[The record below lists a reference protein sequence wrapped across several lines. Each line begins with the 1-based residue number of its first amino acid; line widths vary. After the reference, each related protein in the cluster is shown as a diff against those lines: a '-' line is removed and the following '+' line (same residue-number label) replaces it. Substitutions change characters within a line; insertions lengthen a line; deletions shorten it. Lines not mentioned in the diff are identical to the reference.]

1 MWVLWNSPY
10 TDRLLNTIEN
20 ANEEGK
26 GYYEGLYEN
35 GDGPIK
41 EFTANNNGIML
52 EALLFKKEG
61 KLLAF
66 NTDNPKS
73 KDFAPSLWDQK
84 LLDQFEE
91 NNALR
96 SRPFLTSTP
105 AVKSW
110 CDRTGVTL
118 RTKPACQACQC
129 ASCSADEPVKLPP
142 VTAQCLKP

>member
-1 MWVLWNSPY
+1 VELPY

-61 KLLAF
+61 
-66 NTDNPKS
+66 NCWP
-73 KDFAPSLWDQK
+73 
-84 LLDQFEE
+84 
-91 NNALR
+91 
-96 SRPFLTSTP
+96 STP
-105 AVKSW
+105 TTRRARILPRRCGIK
-110 CDRTGVTL
+110 
-118 RTKPACQACQC
+118 
-129 ASCSADEPVKLPP
+129 SCSISLKRTTRCAAARSLPAP
-142 VTAQCLKP
+142 RP

>member
-52 EALLFKKEG
+52 EALLFKKRKTVG
-61 KLLAF
+61 LQYRQ
-66 NTDNPKS
+66 P
-73 KDFAPSLWDQK
+73 
-84 LLDQFEE
+84 EE
-91 NNALR
+91 QG
-96 SRPFLTSTP
+96 F
-105 AVKSW
+105 
-110 CDRTGVTL
+110 C
-118 RTKPACQACQC
+118 
-129 ASCSADEPVKLPP
+129 P
-142 VTAQCLKP
+142 VTVGSKAAGSV

>member
-1 MWVLWNSPY
+1 MGAVELPY

-73 KDFAPSLWDQK
+73 KDFAPSLWDRK

-96 SRPFLTSTP
+96 SRPFLASTP
-105 AVKSW
+105 AVKAGA
-110 CDRTGVTL
+110 TGPASRSAPNPPARPVSARHAAWTSPLNCL
-118 RTKPACQACQC
+118 R
-129 ASCSADEPVKLPP
+129 
-142 VTAQCLKP
+142 